1 MVKLKTGGR
10 QSGTP
15 NKVTSDI
22 RTVLHSI
29 VSDELDHL
37 STRLH
42 TMDDDQRTYT
52 LIKLL
57 PYIMPKMQAIT
68 FNDETTIKRFV
79 MRTLKEGQDLEDV
92 YDDIIDDD
100 YEIATTGKQLTHV
113 APTYSNEFERA
124 WDLYERRGSKLQAY
138 KQWQVLT
145 VDDHATIVKHIPRYI
160 NSLTASRYQMHFE
173 RYLKQ
178 RHFESEPPA
187 RPNIMTGSI

>member
-1 MVKLKTGGR
+1 MAKLKTGGR

-29 VSDELDHL
+29 VADELDHL

-79 MRTLKEGQDLEDV
+79 MRTLKEGQDLED
-92 YDDIIDDD
+92 
-100 YEIATTGKQLTHV
+100 
-113 APTYSNEFERA
+113 
-124 WDLYERRGSKLQAY
+124 
-138 KQWQVLT
+138 
-145 VDDHATIVKHIPRYI
+145 IV
-160 NSLTASRYQMHFE
+160 
-173 RYLKQ
+173 
-178 RHFESEPPA
+178 
-187 RPNIMTGSI
+187 